1 MSLPM
6 KARSVLRLLT
16 AFAGGGVLLAGC
28 AGDATAPSS
37 AVATTPQAISRFV
50 PSASAKALYGV
61 VDGVYSI
68 TFDPSQDNSFNLGPN
83 HLDIP
88 ANSVCDLANSGYGVE
103 TWNNEC
109 TPETN
114 LVTITVTI
122 QGASTDDPRM
132 DFQPAMR
139 FNPTKSVDLYMYVPG
154 ATEADARNWKMLY
167 CNAVNVC
174 EDESLSD
181 PDLLAYVD
189 RSANVVFRR
198 IKHFSGYLVAE

>member
-1 MSLPM
+1 MSMPM

-37 AVATTPQAISRFV
+37 AVSATPQAISRFV
-50 PSASAKALYGV
+50 PTSSAKALYGV

-88 ANSVCDLANSGYGVE
+88 ANSVCNLTDSGYGVD

-109 TPETN
+109 TPEAS

-122 QGASTDDPRM
+122 TGASTDDPRM

-139 FNPTKSVDLYMYVPG
+139 FNPTKSVDLFMYVPG
-154 ATEADARNWKMLY
+154 ATEDDARNWKMLY
-167 CNAVNVC
+167 CNNLNIC
-174 EDESLSD
+174 EDESLTD
-181 PDLLAYVD
+181 PDLQAYVD